1 MLLVFNG
8 WFLCLSVNYF
18 VTVGFVLFNI
28 MSINI
33 QFSGLNS
40 ASDHVVTIITNIRVD
55 NFVHGL

>member
-8 WFLCLSVNYF
+8 WFLCLFVNYF
-18 VTVGFVLFNI
+18 VTVDFVLFNI

-40 ASDHVVTIITNIRVD
+40 ALDHVVTIITNIRVD
-55 NFVHGL
+55 NFVHDL

>member
-1 MLLVFNG
+1 MFVCNG
-8 WFLCLSVNYF
+8 WFLCISIKYC

-40 ASDHVVTIITNIRVD
+40 ALDHVVTIITNIRVD